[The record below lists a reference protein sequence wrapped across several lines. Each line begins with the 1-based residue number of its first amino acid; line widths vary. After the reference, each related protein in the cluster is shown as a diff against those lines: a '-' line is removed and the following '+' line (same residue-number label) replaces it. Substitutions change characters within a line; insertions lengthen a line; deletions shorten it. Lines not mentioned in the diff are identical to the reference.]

1 MTRLAERL
9 VDDASVT
16 VLCGPTAYDL
26 ESVAVDTPVD
36 PRVAVSRVEVGQW
49 NKNRLA
55 SRLMR
60 SMLLTIGLA
69 LRLLIRARRGD
80 TVVLVTNP
88 PLLLLS
94 IAVISSF
101 RRLQL
106 VVIVHDVY
114 PEVLT
119 VARLLSPTGI
129 MFRVLRRTFNCA
141 YSAADRLVV
150 IGRDMHELFVAKVL
164 SSGGRGRIA
173 VIENWADTERVIPLT
188 RETEN
193 VVRLQFAGNLGRVQ
207 GLLPLL
213 AAVRE
218 AANNEIAI
226 DLIGTGALR
235 DALIAF
241 SEEHGLT
248 QVQILPP
255 FARPEQRRTLSECD
269 IGIVSLEA
277 GMFGLGVPSKA
288 YNILAAG
295 RAILFIGDPRSE
307 IGRMV
312 SEYAV
317 GWVVQ
322 DHGSALVEFLRGL
335 SLSMRP
341 DILARGVRARDLAVS
356 RFSEARQLEAYASVI
371 LG

>member
-1 MTRLAERL
+1 
-9 VDDASVT
+9 
-16 VLCGPTAYDL
+16 
-26 ESVAVDTPVD
+26 
-36 PRVAVSRVEVGQW
+36 
-49 NKNRLA
+49 
-55 SRLMR
+55 
-60 SMLLTIGLA
+60 
-69 LRLLIRARRGD
+69 
-80 TVVLVTNP
+80 
-88 PLLLLS
+88 
-94 IAVISSF
+94 
-101 RRLQL
+101 
-106 VVIVHDVY
+106 
-114 PEVLT
+114 
-119 VARLLSPTGI
+119 
-129 MFRVLRRTFNCA
+129 
-141 YSAADRLVV
+141 
-150 IGRDMHELFVAKVL
+150 MHELFVAKVL